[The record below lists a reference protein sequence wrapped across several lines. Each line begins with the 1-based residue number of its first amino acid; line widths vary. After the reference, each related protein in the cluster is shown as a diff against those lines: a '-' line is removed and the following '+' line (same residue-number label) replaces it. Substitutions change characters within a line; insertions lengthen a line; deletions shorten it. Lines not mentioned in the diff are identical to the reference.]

1 MRLTIQIAELAPTPW
16 PSFGHARDGE
26 TTMSTAKFAG
36 RSGRMTMIAA
46 TAGASVLGLTLTTGP
61 VALAAD
67 TALIMGASGVPTP
80 SQSYVDAVENLYL
93 VPNGYGA
100 YTPQVLTTPE
110 QFYPVTGV
118 NSETPDVSVAQGV
131 TILNSAI
138 NQQIAAGNHVTVFGY
153 SQSAVVASQE
163 MAQLSAS
170 SNPPSPSQLS
180 FVLVGDEANPNGGI
194 ITRFEVPGAPLSLP
208 SLGATFNEAP
218 TAGSIYPTAVYTQE
232 YDGFADFP
240 EYPID
245 VLSDLNAYVGVF
257 TQHFGYAD
265 LTPQQI
271 SSAIPLST
279 TGDTTT
285 KYYMVPTANLPLLAP
300 VRLIP
305 LIGDPL
311 ADLVQPDLA
320 VLVNLGYG
328 SITNGWSPGPANVT
342 TPFGLLPTN
351 INVSDLVTAL
361 GNGAV
366 QGVTGALND
375 LKSPQLFDTSGLSLF
390 LAGLHTVGDTPSNNP
405 TLLQL
410 LAAFATIGNA
420 GVPVTSSGGIVNTL
434 TSVVSGDLAVGQPI
448 AGTVQTLAET
458 LPQYDAEL
466 FTSQLQ
472 AGNPLNAIGLPIAGD
487 AALGLY
493 TLIFGAVFPVVG
505 AAATTVTQL
514 AELTGLEP
522 NPDPPAAAPASTAST
537 ASTNTPAVTP
547 KVTPVTGQVTPATP
561 KISPVTPQVTTV
573 TPQVSPVAPK
583 VTTSTTKTSPAGTPT
598 NGPTF
603 ATGNKFTPAANTTT
617 PPAGSHHGKHN

>member
-1 MRLTIQIAELAPTPW
+1 MNKH
-16 PSFGHARDGE
+16 GV
-26 TTMSTAKFAG
+26 
-36 RSGRMTMIAA
+36 
-46 TAGASVLGLTLTTGP
+46 ASVLGLTFASVLGLPSMTGP
-61 VALAAD
+61 AVAFGAD
-67 TALIMGASGVPTP
+67 TALIIGPSGVPVP
-80 SQSYVDAVENLYL
+80 PQSYIDAADNLYL
-93 VPNGYGA
+93 IPNGYGA
-100 YTPQVLTTPE
+100 YTPQGLTTPE
-110 QFYPVTGV
+110 QYYPVTGV
-118 NSETPDVSVAQGV
+118 NSLTPDASVAQGV

-138 NQQIAAGNHVTVFGY
+138 NQQIAAGNNVVVFGY
-153 SQSAVVASQE
+153 SQSSDIASQE
-163 MAQLSAS
+163 MAQLAAS

-208 SLGATFNEAP
+208 SLGATFNDAP
-218 TAGSIYPTAVYTQE
+218 TASTTYPTAVYTQE

-245 VLSDLNAYVGVF
+245 LLSDLNAYLGVF
-257 TQHFGYAD
+257 TQHFAYAD

-271 SSAIPLST
+271 SSAIPLPT
-279 TGDTTT
+279 TGTTT
-285 KYYMVPTANLPLLAP
+285 TQYYMIPTANLPLLAP

-320 VLVNLGYG
+320 VMVNLGYG

-342 TPFGLLPTN
+342 APFGLLPTN

-366 QGVTGALND
+366 QGVTNALND
-375 LKSPQLFDTSGLSLF
+375 LKSPQLFDTSSLSGF
-390 LAGLHTVGDTPSNNP
+390 LAGLNTFGVTPSNNP

-410 LAAFATIGNA
+410 LAAFATISNE
-420 GVPVTSSGGIVNTL
+420 GVPVTSSGGIVDTL
-434 TSVVSGDLAVGQPI
+434 TNVVSGDLAVGQPI
-448 AGTVQTLAET
+448 ANSALAIGAS
-458 LPQYDAEL
+458 LPQYDAQL

-472 AGNPLNAIGLPIAGD
+472 AGNLLNAVGMPIAAD
-487 AALGLY
+487 AALSLY

-522 NPDPPAAAPASTAST
+522 NPTDPPAAAPASTA
-537 ASTNTPAVTP
+537 NTPAVTP
-547 KVTPVTGQVTPATP
+547 QVTPVTAQVSPVTPQVSPVTP
-561 KISPVTPQVTTV
+561 KVTAVTPQVTTV
-573 TPQVSPVAPK
+573 TPQVSPVTPK

-617 PPAGSHHGKHN
+617 PPAGSHHEHR